1 MNEDQPIMWQLEQM
15 FDFIHS
21 YKKNYIWGTGHDQQM
36 LAKYLDMCGTNLYD
50 GYVCSDEKYAENK
63 CNIADVNKISEI
75 KTNADKKD
83 IGFIVATWDWYFN
96 LCRFMKWVIEG
107 DLFQSIQSSTRL
119 TCPGRC
125 QIGNF

>member
-50 GYVCSDEKYAENK
+50 GYVCSVLSQLGTGTLICA
-63 CNIADVNKISEI
+63 V
-75 KTNADKKD
+75 
-83 IGFIVATWDWYFN
+83 
-96 LCRFMKWVIEG
+96 L
-107 DLFQSIQSSTRL
+107 
-119 TCPGRC
+119 
-125 QIGNF
+125 